1 MSFSSETKN
10 ELARIVPE
18 KKCCMLAEI
27 AGFMRIAGSVQL
39 AGGGKFKIIMTTSN
53 PAVARHYKTLIKT
66 YFSVDPLVG
75 MGQEKSCG
83 YLLFRENHESS
94 KKPPFIVTKTK
105 PAGTSCFDRQEQLYK
120 VWEARSS
127 AVTS

>member
-75 MGQEKSCG
+75 MGQEKSLKKG
-83 YLLFRENHESS
+83 HEYMLYIGPEELSEQILRETGIL
-94 KKPPFIVTKTK
+94 IVK
-105 PAGTSCFDRQEQLYK
+105 
-120 VWEARSS
+120 
-127 AVTS
+127 

>member
-1 MSFSSETKN
+1 
-10 ELARIVPE
+10 
-18 KKCCMLAEI
+18 
-27 AGFMRIAGSVQL
+27 
-39 AGGGKFKIIMTTSN
+39 
-53 PAVARHYKTLIKT
+53 
-66 YFSVDPLVG
+66 

-94 KKPPFIVTKTK
+94 KYPPFIVTKTK
-105 PAGTSCFDRQEQLYK
+105 PARASCFDRQEQLYK